1 MDNRAQV
8 ASQFIEAALID
19 CDRRPSQLGNDKNSI
34 DPIIDCP
41 VSKRPRRDVSRKHCF
56 YLSYFKEDVSPSGT
70 AITRSTGGR
79 GGLLGGKFT
88 RQS

>member
-34 DPIIDCP
+34 DPIIRLSG
-41 VSKRPRRDVSRKHCF
+41 VKTSEKRR
-56 YLSYFKEDVSPSGT
+56 FKKT
-70 AITRSTGGR
+70 LFLFI
-79 GGLLGGKFT
+79 LF
-88 RQS
+88 